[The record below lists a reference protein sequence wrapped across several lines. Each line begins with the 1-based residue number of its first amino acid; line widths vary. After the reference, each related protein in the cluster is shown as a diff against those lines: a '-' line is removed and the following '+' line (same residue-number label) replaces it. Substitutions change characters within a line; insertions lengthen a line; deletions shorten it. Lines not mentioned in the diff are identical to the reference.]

1 MTTSPRRL
9 RRERTGTS
17 SRTGRSQRSSSRSGL
32 SRPATRR
39 SPPGCCPRYRL
50 AQDPRGPNVMTIEQR
65 APEPLRVVLVDDH
78 PVYRAGLA
86 RLLRESGVDV
96 IAELPNGETA
106 LHVVEE
112 LAPDVVV
119 MDLNMPGMSG
129 LEATR
134 RLVAQSPAT
143 RVLVV
148 SVSAQEADVTDAIL
162 AGASGYILKESPVE
176 EVVAGIQA
184 AAAGQSL
191 ISPRIA
197 TMLLQRIRDAAG
209 AVDMDLA
216 PAHLSARELEVLSL
230 MAEGKSNHEI
240 AEALVISPSTV
251 HNHISSI
258 LMKLQVENRVQA
270 AVRAVRD
277 RLI

>member
-1 MTTSPRRL
+1 MEARD
-9 RRERTGTS
+9 
-17 SRTGRSQRSSSRSGL
+17 
-32 SRPATRR
+32 
-39 SPPGCCPRYRL
+39 PGID
-50 AQDPRGPNVMTIEQR
+50 AQP

-78 PVYRAGLA
+78 PIYRAGLA
-86 RLLRESGVDV
+86 RLLRESGIDI
-96 IAELPNGETA
+96 IAELPNGEAA
-106 LHVVEE
+106 LEAVEE

-148 SVSAQEADVTDAIL
+148 SVSAQEGDVTDAIL

-176 EVVAGIQA
+176 EVVAGIRA

-209 AVDMDLA
+209 AVDLDLA
-216 PAHLSARELEVLSL
+216 PAHLSARELEVLGL

-240 AEALVISPSTV
+240 ADALVISPSTV

>member
-1 MTTSPRRL
+1 VL
-9 RRERTGTS
+9 AAIEE
-17 SRTGRSQRSSSRSGL
+17 
-32 SRPATRR
+32 PA
-39 SPPGCCPRYRL
+39 
-50 AQDPRGPNVMTIEQR
+50 V
-65 APEPLRVVLVDDH
+65 EPLRVVLVDDH

-86 RLLRESGVDV
+86 RLLRESGVDIV
-96 IAELPNGETA
+96 AEVPNGEAA
-106 LHVVEE
+106 LRAVEE
-112 LAPDVVV
+112 MAPDVVV

-162 AGASGYILKESPVE
+162 AGASGYVLKEAPVE

-197 TMLLQRIRDAAG
+197 TMLLQRIRDAG
-209 AVDMDLA
+209 GSVDVDLA
-216 PAHLSARELEVLSL
+216 PANLSARELEVLSL

-240 AEALVISPSTV
+240 ADVLVISPSTV

-270 AVRAVRD
+270 AVRAVRE